1 MSALP
6 SSLAWAHPLVREW
19 FVQKFGTPTE
29 PQEQGWPHILAGR
42 TTLISAPTGSGKTFA
57 AFLACIDRLVR
68 KALAGDLSDRTE
80 VLYVSPLKALGND
93 IQKNLEVPLSEILQ
107 MAGERGLLMP
117 EIRTAVRTGDTLMHE
132 RRAMLK
138 RPPHILVTTPESLYI
153 LLTAEKSRAILR
165 DVETVIVDEIH
176 AVADDKRGAHLTL
189 SLERLEALTYRAPV
203 RIGLSATQ
211 KPIEEVAHFL
221 TGNGRPAPV
230 IVDVGH
236 RRKLDLAVE
245 VPGSPLGPITTNE
258 MWDEIYNRLVELVEQ
273 HRSTLVFVN
282 TRRLAE
288 RIAHHLG
295 ERLGEDNVAAH
306 HGSLSRRLRL
316 SAEQKLKEAK
326 VKVLV
331 ATASLE
337 LGIDIGTVD
346 LVVQIS
352 SPRAIAVA
360 LQRVGRS
367 GHWRGAIPKGRFFAG
382 TRDDLLEC
390 AALVRAIRQ
399 GDLDRL
405 MIPDAPLDILAQQIV
420 ATCAA
425 SSNAHVA
432 RAPRP
437 RTMETASEAEDS
449 KAGFWTSHAAST
461 GADQMA
467 VAAIET
473 RAGRPRHT
481 IQPDHTIQPGHP
493 EQPGHTVQEDDGGW
507 DEDELFAL
515 VTRAYPYRNLSRE
528 TYDSVLEML
537 SEGIASRR
545 GRYGA
550 YLHHDKVNRKLRPRR
565 GSRLAAITS
574 GGAIPETALFTVVA
588 EPDGIVVGTLDEDFA
603 VESNAGD
610 IMLLGNTSWRIRRVE
625 GKSGRVLVE
634 DAHGAPPSVPFW
646 RGEAPAR
653 TQELSLH
660 VADLRKDI
668 SSRLLNIS
676 PIRISP
682 SQPPVAETIA
692 WLKTECGLDDSGA
705 EQAIEY
711 ILQGRAVLGDVP
723 TQDTIIAERFFD
735 EAGGMQ
741 LIIHA
746 PYGGRINKAWGLA
759 LRKRFCR
766 SFNFELQAAATD
778 NGLNIA
784 LAEQHSFPLADVFHF
799 LNAETAQPVLE
810 QAALDSPI
818 FGTRWRWDANR
829 ALALLRFQG
838 GKKVP
843 PQIQRMRSDDLLA
856 SVFPDVAACQENIV
870 GDIQIPDHPL
880 VKEVMKDVLTE
891 AMDIDGLK
899 ALLSGIQTGTIRTL
913 AVDTP
918 VPSQFSH
925 EILNANPYAYLD
937 DAPLEER
944 RARAVEMRRILPESV
959 LEEVG
964 KLDPAAIA
972 QVRAEAWPDVRDAD
986 ELHDVLHT
994 LIAFPEV
1001 PANVVAGDSPAQ
1013 ASAVPLSLVGL
1024 KEAENIRQVTLD
1036 LTAGGT
1042 FPHLS
1047 RSEDEWRPHFDRL
1060 LTQGRVLR
1068 AERDGMT
1075 YWIAA
1080 ERAKTF
1086 SLLFPG
1092 AMFDRAVAEIEASL
1106 PSSDDALLALVT
1118 GWMSHL
1124 GPATASQLGSL
1135 LRLPGSEIEKALLR
1149 MEASGA
1155 VLRGQFTDT
1164 ASRASRPRPHAPD
1177 QPELEPP
1184 ELEWCER
1191 RLLARIHRLT
1201 VATLRK
1207 QIEPV
1212 TAAQFMRWLLRWHH
1226 VAPEAQVQGERAT
1239 LDVLRQLQGFEIP
1252 ANAWERQILG
1262 RRVANYDPQW
1272 LDQLCLTGAVGWGR
1286 LSPHPA
1292 TLDDTAAGKRRVIPT
1307 SVAPITFFVREEAD
1321 WMTPHRSDRS
1331 PDNNDQPE
1339 ARGLSESARQVLA
1352 FLRQRGASFFA
1363 DIVRG
1368 TGRLKAEVETS
1379 LWELVAGGLV
1389 TADGFD
1395 NLRSLIDP
1403 KRRAGQGRGRIA
1415 RPRHSTGRWALL
1427 HTDQVADRNRAVEA
1441 TCWMLLKRYGIVFR
1455 DLLLRETNLPKWR
1468 ELQMAFRRLE
1478 DRGEIRGGRFV
1489 DGFLGEQFALPVA
1502 VESLRATRK
1511 LPLTGEM
1518 ITLSAADPL
1527 NLVGILVPGER
1538 VLAISGKTVTFK
1550 DGIAWREADE
1560 MNSTVLTAAGD

>member
-1 MSALP
+1 MSLP
-6 SSLAWAHPLVREW
+6 VSPLDWAHPLVKEW
-19 FVQKFGTPTE
+19 FLGRFGTPTE

-42 TTLISAPTGSGKTFA
+42 TTLISAPTGSGKTLS

-68 KALAGDLSDRTE
+68 KALAGDLQDRTE

-93 IQKNLEVPLSEILQ
+93 IQKNLEVPLGEILQ

-189 SLERLEALTYRAPV
+189 SLERLEALTHRPPV

-221 TGNGRPAPV
+221 TGNGRPDPV
-230 IVDVGH
+230 IVNVGH
-236 RRKLDLAVE
+236 KRQLDLAVE
-245 VPGSPLGPITTNE
+245 IPASQLGPITTND

-288 RIAHHLG
+288 RVAHHLG

-306 HGSLSRRLRL
+306 HGSLARKLRL
-316 SAEQKLKEAK
+316 TAEKKLKEGQ

-367 GHWRGAIPKGRFFAG
+367 GHWRGAVPKGRLFAT
-382 TRDDLLEC
+382 TRDELLEC
-390 AALVRAIRQ
+390 AALVRAIQ
-399 GDLDRL
+399 HGELDRL
-405 MIPDAPLDILAQQIV
+405 MIPESPLDILAQQIV
-420 ATCAA
+420 ATCA
-425 SSNAHVA
+425 SRS
-432 RAPRP
+432 
-437 RTMETASEAEDS
+437 
-449 KAGFWTSHAAST
+449 AGVPST
-461 GADQMA
+461 GSGQ
-467 VAAIET
+467 VPPAAT
-473 RAGRPRHT
+473 DSG
-481 IQPDHTIQPGHP
+481 
-493 EQPGHTVQEDDGGW
+493 DDAW
-507 DEDELFAL
+507 DEDALFAL
-515 VTRAYPYRNLSRE
+515 VTRAYPYRNLSRA
-528 TYDSVLEML
+528 TYDAVLEML
-537 SEGIASRR
+537 SEGIAARR

-550 YLHHDKVNRKLRPRR
+550 YLHHDHVNHKLRARR

-574 GGAIPETALFTVVA
+574 GGAIPETALFNVVA
-588 EPDGIVVGTLDEDFA
+588 EPEGTMVGTVDEDFA
-603 VESNAGD
+603 VESLAGD
-610 IMLLGNTSWRIRRVE
+610 VMLLGNTSWRIRRVE

-634 DAHGAPPSVPFW
+634 DAHGAAPNIPFW
-646 RGEAPAR
+646 LGEAPAR
-653 TQELSLH
+653 THELS
-660 VADLRKDI
+660 ADVGQLRQTVSD
-668 SSRLLNIS
+668 LLGNTF
-676 PIRISP
+676 PVGP
-682 SQPPVAETIA
+682 SQSNPEVATAVA
-692 WLKTECGLDDSGA
+692 WLKQECGLDDSGA
-705 EQAIEY
+705 EQIVEY
-711 ILQGRAVLGDVP
+711 ILQGRAVLGAVP

-735 EAGGMQ
+735 EGGGMQ
-741 LIIHA
+741 LVIHA
-746 PYGGRINKAWGLA
+746 PFGGRINKAWGLA

-766 SFNFELQAAATD
+766 GFNFELQAAATD

-799 LNAETAQPVLE
+799 LTAETVQPLLE
-810 QAALDSPI
+810 QAALASPI

-880 VKEVMKDVLTE
+880 VHEVMKDVLTE
-891 AMDIDGLK
+891 AMDVEGLK
-899 ALLSGIQTGTIRTL
+899 DLLRGMDEGRIRCI

-944 RARAVEMRRILPESV
+944 RARAVEMRRVLPESV

-964 KLDPAAIA
+964 KLDPAAIV
-972 QVRAEAWPDVRDAD
+972 QVREEAWPDVRDAD

-994 LIAFPEV
+994 LIALPEDLSSV
-1001 PANVVAGDSPAQ
+1001 GRALLPASPWTFHFERLVEQRRAT
-1013 ASAVPLSLVGL
+1013 AAVRRGH
-1024 KEAENIRQVTLD
+1024 R
-1036 LTAGGT
+1036 
-1042 FPHLS
+1042 
-1047 RSEDEWRPHFDRL
+1047 
-1060 LTQGRVLR
+1060 
-1068 AERDGMT
+1068 

-1080 ERAKTF
+1080 ERAQAF
-1086 SLLFPG
+1086 STLYPEAIFESELPAIPDATLSADDVLLSC
-1092 AMFDRAVAEIEASL
+1092 VI
-1106 PSSDDALLALVT
+1106 

-1124 GPATASQLGSL
+1124 GPVTAAQLAEM
-1135 LRLPGSEIEKALLR
+1135 LRLPEPEIDKALLR

-1155 VLRGQFTDT
+1155 ILRGQFTSAAERT
-1164 ASRASRPRPHAPD
+1164 GASAPHR
-1177 QPELEPP
+1177 Q
-1184 ELEWCER
+1184 EWCER

-1212 TAAQFMRWLLRWHH
+1212 TSAQFMRWLLRWQHI
-1226 VAPEAQVQGERAT
+1226 APGTQVQGERAT

-1252 ANAWERQILG
+1252 ANAWERQVLG
-1262 RRVANYDPQW
+1262 RRIANYDPKW
-1272 LDQLCLTGAVGWGR
+1272 LDQHCLTGAVGWGR

-1292 TLDDTAAGKRRVIPT
+1292 TLEDSAAGKRRVIPT

-1321 WMTPHRSDRS
+1321 WMTPHNPAADH
-1331 PDNNDQPE
+1331 PE
-1339 ARGLSESARQVLA
+1339 ARGLSSGARQVLD

-1368 TGRLKAEVETS
+1368 TDKLKAEVETA
-1379 LWELVAGGLV
+1379 LWELVAAGVV

-1403 KRRAGQGRGRIA
+1403 KRRAGQGSGRSA
-1415 RPRHSTGRWALL
+1415 RPRHSSGRWALL
-1427 HTDQVADRNRAVEA
+1427 FTDQAVERNRAVEA

-1455 DLLLRETNLPKWR
+1455 DLMARETNLPKWR

-1511 LPLTGEM
+1511 LPATGEI

-1538 VLAISGKTVTFK
+1538 VPAISGKTVTFR
-1550 DGIAWREADE
+1550 DGVAVQEAA
-1560 MNSTVLTAAGD
+1560 SPGSQPSAAISA

>member
-1 MSALP
+1 MSYLP
-6 SSLAWAHPLVREW
+6 SSLAWAHPLVAEW
-19 FVQKFGTPTE
+19 FVRKFGTPTE

-42 TTLISAPTGSGKTFA
+42 TTLISAPTGSGKTLA
-57 AFLACIDRLVR
+57 AFLACIDQLVR
-68 KALAGDLSDRTE
+68 KALAGHLSDRTE

-107 MAGERGLLMP
+107 MAGDRGLLMP

-153 LLTAEKSRAILR
+153 LLTAERSRAILR

-189 SLERLEALTYRAPV
+189 SLERLEALTYRPPV

-211 KPIEEVAHFL
+211 KPIQEVAHFL
-221 TGNGRPAPV
+221 TGNGRSEPV

-236 RRKLDLAVE
+236 KRKLDLAVE
-245 VPGSPLGPITTNE
+245 VPGSSLGPITTNE
-258 MWDEIYNRLVELVEQ
+258 MWDEVYNRLVELIEQ

-282 TRRLAE
+282 TRRLVE

-306 HGSLSRRLRL
+306 HGSLSRKLRL
-316 SAEQKLKEAK
+316 SAEQKLKEGK

-367 GHWRGAIPKGRFFAG
+367 GHWRGAVPKGRFFAG

-405 MIPDAPLDILAQQIV
+405 IIPDAPLDILAQQIV
-420 ATCAA
+420 AACAA
-425 SSNAHVA
+425 EGGSARVA

-437 RTMETASEAEDS
+437 RTPETVSEDGDS
-449 KAGFWTSHAAST
+449 KADFWTSDTASV
-461 GADQMA
+461 GASHNA

-481 IQPDHTIQPGHP
+481 DEAGPANQD
-493 EQPGHTVQEDDGGW
+493 DDGGW
-507 DEDELFAL
+507 DEDALFAL

-528 TYDSVLEML
+528 TYKSILEML

-550 YLHHDKVNRKLRPRR
+550 YIHHDKVNRKLRPRR

-588 EPDGIVVGTLDEDFA
+588 EPDGVVVGTLDEDFA

-653 TQELSLH
+653 TQELSAH
-660 VADLRKDI
+660 VAGLRKEIND
-668 SSRLLNIS
+668 RLAHTS
-676 PIRISP
+676 PIGISQ
-682 SQPPVAETIA
+682 SQPAVAETVA
-692 WLKTECGLDDSGA
+692 WLKEECGLDDSGA

-711 ILQGRAVLGDVP
+711 IMQGRAVLGDVP

-735 EAGGMQ
+735 EGGGMQ

-799 LNAETAQPVLE
+799 LNAETVQPVLE
-810 QAALDSPI
+810 QAALASPI

-899 ALLSGIQTGTIRTL
+899 ALLSGIQQGRIRCL

-972 QVRAEAWPDVRDAD
+972 QVREEAWPDVRDAD

-994 LIAFPEV
+994 LIAFPQTTWGQ
-1001 PANVVAGDSPAQ
+1001 PP
-1013 ASAVPLSLVGL
+1013 SAVQLS
-1024 KEAENIRQVTLD
+1024 EAEHVLPDSARLTLSFHSD
-1036 LTAGGT
+1036 GS
-1042 FPHLS
+1042 PDS
-1047 RSEDEWRPHFDRL
+1047 RAAFDR
-1060 LTQGRVLR
+1060 TAEGDYPHVTRSAAEWQGHFNRLIGNGRTIR
-1068 AERDGMT
+1068 AKHAGMS
-1075 YWIAA
+1075 YWVAA

-1086 SLLFPG
+1086 SLLYPG
-1092 AMFDRAVAEIEASL
+1092 AEFDRPVAEIQTPLQSC
-1106 PSSDDALLALVT
+1106 DDALLALVT

-1135 LRLPGSEIEKALLR
+1135 VGLPASEIEKTLLQ

-1155 VLRGQFTDT
+1155 VLRGRFTDA
-1164 ASRASRPRPHAPD
+1164 ASRAGTPAPR
-1177 QPELEPP
+1177 EP

-1212 TAAQFMRWLLRWHH
+1212 TAAQFMRWLLRWQH
-1226 VAPEAQVQGERAT
+1226 VAAGSQVQGERAT

-1262 RRVANYDPQW
+1262 RRVGDYDPKW

-1321 WMTPHRSDRS
+1321 WMTPHG
-1331 PDNNDQPE
+1331 PEVEAPE
-1339 ARGLSESARQVLA
+1339 ARGLSESARQVLD

-1368 TGRLKAEVETS
+1368 TGRLKAEVETG
-1379 LWELVAGGLV
+1379 LWELVAGGLI

-1403 KRRAGQGRGRIA
+1403 KRRAGQGNGRTA

-1427 HTDQVADRNRAVEA
+1427 YTDQAADRNRAVEA

-1455 DLLLRETNLPKWR
+1455 DLLARETNLPKWR

-1489 DGFLGEQFALPVA
+1489 DSFLGEQFALPVA

-1511 LPLTGEM
+1511 MPLTGET
-1518 ITLSAADPL
+1518 IVLSAADPL
-1527 NLVGILVPGER
+1527 NLVGILLPGER
-1538 VLAISGKTVTFK
+1538 VPAISGRTVVFR
-1550 DGIAWREADE
+1550 DGVAVQEPMDTQR
-1560 MNSTVLTAAGD
+1560 LTAMGE